1 MGAADSIHQGDQVTP
16 LRYFFGMYRIY
27 RASAHGVLFS
37 FLQAWRDASAR
48 VQF

>member
-1 MGAADSIHQGDQVTP
+1 MTRLQ
-16 LRYFFGMYRIY
+16 YFTGMYRIY

-37 FLQAWRDASAR
+37 IKQAARDALAR